1 MASVIRLRGISKL
14 RESSM
19 KNTSFRRIQSSKIQC
34 FEITDFCEK
43 EVIPMD
49 LEIEQ

>member
-1 MASVIRLRGISKL
+1 MCSAEYNLLRFNVLKL
-14 RESSM
+14 Q
-19 KNTSFRRIQSSKIQC
+19 T
-34 FEITDFCEK
+34 FCEK

>member
-1 MASVIRLRGISKL
+1 MYLCDGTIGNNYKV
-14 RESSM
+14 
-19 KNTSFRRIQSSKIQC
+19 QC